1 MTLEQLLNLENVTKY
16 SILWYGYSEADKF
29 LSEDGLLTE
38 TLKMSS
44 LKPKTKDDVY
54 IIMSGITKFKC
65 RYMFAITLIE
75 TEEADVYRWK
85 RIPLKLDEYSGRL
98 VFYRQYGFSFYNK
111 STSGNDFI
119 VDEIW
124 GKQDIRTVEEF
135 TDYDNVELSFSAL
148 KEVIDGRY
156 PDYYKALSVVKGIY
170 MIIDGNTG
178 KQYIGSA
185 YGEDGIWGRWASY
198 AQTCHGDNYE
208 LKKLY
213 DERGEEYF
221 HKFKYIILQ
230 IILTKKS
237 DKEIIEMEAKYKNRF
252 LTREFGLNAN

>member
-1 MTLEQLLNLENVTKY
+1 MTLEQLLSFEDVNAY
-16 SILWYGYSEADKF
+16 GILWFGYKDADKF
-29 LSEDGLLTE
+29 LAQDGLISE

-44 LKPKTKDDVY
+44 MKPKSEDDVY
-54 IIMSGITKFKC
+54 IIMSGITKYRC
-65 RYMFAITLIE
+65 RYMYAISLLKIE
-75 TEEADVYRWK
+75 ESVYIWR
-85 RIPLKLDEYSGRL
+85 RVPLKMDEYAGRMI
-98 VFYRQYGFSFYNK
+98 FFRKYGFSFANK
-111 STSGNDFI
+111 AVLSKDFI
-119 VDEIW
+119 LEEIW
-124 GKQDIRTVEEF
+124 GRQDTRTVEEF
-135 TDYDNVELSFSAL
+135 TDYDNVELSFLAL
-148 KEVIDGRY
+148 KEVIDGHY

-208 LKKLY
+208 LQKLY
-213 DERGEEYF
+213 NEHGEVYF

-230 IILTKKS
+230 IVLTKKS
-237 DKEIIEMEAKYKNRF
+237 DKEIIELEAKYKNRF